1 VRRAGLTGFRF
12 HDLRHTYAALMIAAG
27 AHPKYLQAQA
37 RRGPPALGDDATR
50 GRLGYLAGWLD
61 GLAGRLPALHEQP
74 AGRRSLEG

>member
-1 VRRAGLTGFRF
+1 VVPFSDADRALL
-12 HDLRHTYAALMIAAG
+12 HDAADVLLRAA
-27 AHPKYLQAQA
+27 
-37 RRGPPALGDDATR
+37 PALDDDATR